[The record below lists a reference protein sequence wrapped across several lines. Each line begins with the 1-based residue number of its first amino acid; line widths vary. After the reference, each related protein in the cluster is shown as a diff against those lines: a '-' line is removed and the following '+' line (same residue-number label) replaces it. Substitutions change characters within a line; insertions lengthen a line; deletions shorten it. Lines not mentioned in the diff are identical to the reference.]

1 MSTLF
6 AGAPPAMPDHRPVN
20 HFLTLDSLGVERFHE
35 VLALAHRAKAEPCD
49 FRKAIPGGKVG
60 MIFDKPSTRTRISLE
75 GAAWGLGMLPIV
87 LRPEELQLGRG
98 ETIADTGRV
107 LSRYL
112 DAITIRTFAQAR
124 VEELAAAASV
134 PVINA
139 LTDEHHPLQA
149 LADVMTIEAAF
160 GTATGCRVAYVGDG
174 NNVAH
179 SLAQAAAL
187 GGFHLTIAT
196 PPGYEP
202 DPAIIAEARDEGLLT
217 GGEVAL
223 VNDPVLA
230 VDGADVVYTD
240 VWASMGKDG
249 EAAERARA
257 FAGYTVD
264 AELMARARSHAI
276 FLHCLPAHRGLEVL
290 DEVIDGPASRV
301 WDQAENRLH
310 TGLALLY
317 TLITRDERGDC
328 L

>member
-1 MSTLF
+1 V
-6 AGAPPAMPDHRPVN
+6 H
-20 HFLTLDSLGVERFHE
+20 HFLTLDALGADGFHG
-35 VLALAHRAKAEPCD
+35 VLALAHRAKREPCT
-49 FRKAIPGGKVG
+49 FRTALPGGKVG

-98 ETIADTGRV
+98 ETIADTART

-112 DAITIRTFAQAR
+112 NAVTIRTFAQAR
-124 VEELAAAASV
+124 VEELAAAATI

-149 LADVMTIEAAF
+149 LADVMTIEEEF
-160 GTATGCRVAYVGDG
+160 GSARGLRVAYVGDG

-187 GGFHLTIAT
+187 GGFRLTIAT
-196 PPGYEP
+196 PAGYEP
-202 DPAIIAEARDEGLLT
+202 DRTIVDEARESAYIT
-217 GGEVAL
+217 GGAVVL
-223 VNDPVLA
+223 VNDPKAA
-230 VDGADVVYTD
+230 VEGADVVYTD
-240 VWASMGKDG
+240 VWASMGKDA
-249 EAAERARA
+249 EADERARA
-257 FAGYTVD
+257 FAGYTID
-264 AELMARARSHAI
+264 GELMALAAPHAI

-290 DEVIDGPASRV
+290 DEVIDGPRSRV

-310 TGLALLY
+310 TELALLY

-328 L
+328 LG